1 MCVKFLPLVGFS
13 GEKAQILHT
22 WKIQVWYW
30 IQGQYASTN
39 LCDLQLHKSCRLQS
53 ENLFAASEIRSL
65 SDEPNASNASKEN
78 SHVCR
83 VTREQILENLRWL
96 LTGDGEA
103 SDPESVQLLFH
114 FSGHGDGAKLF
125 STDESTI
132 SDYELSEMIHDLL
145 PENATLTCIFDCCDG
160 TKMLQSLLPRHIL
173 AFGTTKHWGITKKLD
188 VRPSKMTLSSSQK
201 CA

>member
-1 MCVKFLPLVGFS
+1 M
-13 GEKAQILHT
+13 
-22 WKIQVWYW
+22 
-30 IQGQYASTN
+30 
-39 LCDLQLHKSCRLQS
+39 QLHKSCRLQS

-65 SDEPNASNASKEN
+65 SDEPGATNAS
-78 SHVCR
+78 H

-96 LTGDGEA
+96 LGGADGDADREA
-103 SDPESVQLLFH
+103 SSVQLLFH

-173 AFGTTKHWGITKKLD
+173 AFGTTKYWGITKTWDHPGWLCQAHKSVHSLHESTSED
-188 VRPSKMTLSSSQK
+188 NTLR
-201 CA
+201 CNMV